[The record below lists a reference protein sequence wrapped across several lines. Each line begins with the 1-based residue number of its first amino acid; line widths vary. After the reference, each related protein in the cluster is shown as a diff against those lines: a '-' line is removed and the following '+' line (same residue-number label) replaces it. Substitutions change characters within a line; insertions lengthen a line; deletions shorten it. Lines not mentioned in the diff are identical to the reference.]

1 MISKIKGLF
10 ERKYVRD
17 IAWMIS
23 ANIIIKPFQII
34 KSFFVAKFL
43 GPEQYGILKSV
54 ELIQMLN
61 KFGDLGFV
69 STVIRDAGELVGSE
83 DNDELDKLRNICF
96 SAELILV
103 FFLFTIGLLS
113 NLFFEDKIIRIA
125 IILSSIALFSL
136 KINNILNAEA
146 IIRKEFKLLSKLVM
160 FQGFFNSIIIIL
172 TVPFYNIYAVL
183 TVPILSTLISCY
195 YVYARLNFSF
205 NFKIEKFLFKK
216 VLKTSLKLTSGTLA
230 FGLFRYVER
239 LIVITYL
246 GIEAV
251 GFFGF
256 ADTVLALFVTIFLTN
271 IKVRKMNILEYLGK
285 KQFLRVHNIVKK
297 ETIIILSISIITII
311 VMQFLIGLFI
321 PIFLDKWINAIYIT
335 QIFLLVLPLKVLI
348 SYLTVVVI
356 SPTVNKLFY
365 IPFLHLFGVFILILG
380 TYLLYLTKNLNL
392 LNFIYVD
399 ILAYSVVNIPW
410 LYVYYKEYYKVFVLK
425 KNA

>member
-136 KINNILNAEA
+136 KINKILNAEA

-321 PIFLDKWINAIYIT
+321 PIFLEKWINAIYIT

-348 SYLTVVVI
+348 SYLSVVVI

-365 IPFLHLFGVFILILG
+365 IPFLQLFGVFILILG